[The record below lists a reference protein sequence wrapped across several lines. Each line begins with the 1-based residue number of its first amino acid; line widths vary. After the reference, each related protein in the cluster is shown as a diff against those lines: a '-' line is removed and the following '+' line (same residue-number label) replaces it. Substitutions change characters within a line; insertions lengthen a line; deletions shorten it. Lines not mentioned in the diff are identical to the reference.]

1 MNNWASKAAC
11 KNESSENFF
20 CDSQNRTELLLK
32 ESIAK
37 NICRKCPVA
46 AECLMHAI
54 SSNEEYGIWGSF
66 ARRERNTLVKTFSKG
81 KIDIELCKRIVN
93 KEIKVIRARVAR
105 KEFI

>member
-20 CDSQNRTELLLK
+20 CDSQNKTELLLK

-66 ARRERNTLVKTFSKG
+66 ARRERNTLVKTFSKS
-81 KIDIELCKRIVN
+81 KIDINLCRVIVN